1 MDLWHLL
8 SMKAQHR
15 LVRLSSLFHLPVIES
30 LTLLSRCYILYGL
43 SIQFA
48 AILLATRTPWYLAQ
62 SLISNIFYVLPW
74 AIVCQV
80 VDLNSDNAW
89 TYHSLVFG
97 GSLVLSFVEILVVI
111 SFWAWGL
118 LEGKLRLDAV

>member
-80 VDLNSDNAW
+80 IDLNSDNAW
-89 TYHSLVFG
+89 KYHSLVFG
-97 GSLVLSFVEILVVI
+97 GSLMFSFVNILVVV

-118 LEGKLRLDAV
+118 LEGKLRLDAL